1 MVNGQNSTQQRL
13 YAIRVSVGIQ
23 AFCPAL
29 ASEFMDRVVPS
40 HPLQHIAS
48 VVRVKCNILILF
60 LKVFSPKK
68 GGFLI
73 E

>member
-48 VVRVKCNILILF
+48 VVGYNLGRFWAVLLLSVAILQDY
-60 LKVFSPKK
+60 
-68 GGFLI
+68 
-73 E
+73 